1 MKNYMILGV
10 IAIVFLLALPGVV
23 SAAPLRLST
32 TQSGTVSGDL
42 YMGAFQNPAWRSQ
55 ASTPGVKEFTQSFS
69 IPAFTNIQWARL
81 ETVVYAAGTDARHG
95 QTTVKFDGNGDGTYE
110 TTLGIED
117 QQTASTSDAEVYPVN
132 DHMDRC
138 YSDYRIWYDVTSL
151 ITSQNPAAYVKTE
164 NLDSSTFDGRVKE
177 TTLIVAYND
186 GDSDEVKY
194 WINTGHDYQASGA
207 PGVTTSFDTTS
218 VPAGFTAA
226 TLRNVGLASKDALYT
241 FNTLTPT
248 GANPVAPYNFFEANS
263 WDVTGGITA
272 GSGSTF
278 GYTNNGGSFKTTI
291 AALTVRC
298 PPPAQPDLVVTA
310 ISPNVGVGANL
321 FANEPNVISVT
332 VKNNGPGSSGAST
345 LGVDVAGS
353 AYTGNVDPLAAD
365 ASQIVTVTDT
375 VSRTGGASVTITATA
390 DSTGVV
396 SESNEAN
403 NVLTSAQTVYNNG
416 YKGKRFTGGSDIN
429 TQASFDGKYGL
440 VYSAGNS
447 VYNGAGWTEKTFS
460 WTSADLTVP
469 VGATV
474 SSARLYQGY
483 TWDQTPGGSPL
494 WTMTFNGVTITPVA
508 TYTDRKGYGTYDY
521 PQGLYVYDVTSQFN
535 TAGNSMTITPGAG
548 NNNGIYGAYLVV
560 VYQDPAT
567 TVKKIWINDECD
579 ILNAGTAR
587 SATSDE
593 ATAFANFAGVDTSG
607 GVSARAV
614 AILASAGDSGKS
626 KFFFNSNEYTGFWS
640 DYLSSPQIGFSSY
653 DVTGAITN
661 GANTARMQ
669 SYDSGSG
676 GDNMYAQNT
685 ILIVETS
692 STAPVAAFSGTP
704 TSGMAPLTVAFT
716 DASTGTG
723 PFTYAWDF
731 NNDGTPDST
740 SQNPSFTYT
749 SAGAYTV
756 KLTVTGPGGSDD
768 EVKTD
773 YINVNA
779 PSEQPDLNVT
789 KISPN
794 SGAGDSLFANEPNI
808 ISVTV
813 KNNGPGSAGASTIS
827 VDVAGSPYTATIDP
841 LAADAS
847 QTVTVTDTVS
857 RTAGAS
863 ITITATA
870 DSTGIVSESDE
881 TNNVLTSVQSVY
893 NNGYKGKRYT
903 PELGGDLTTQ
913 ITYDGRYDVKY
924 SAGNSVYASAKW
936 TSVTDTW
943 TSSDLPVPS
952 GATVVS
958 ARLYQPYS
966 YNKMASDPAF
976 TASFNSNPI
985 STVATYKDVKGF
997 GSYNYPYGL
1006 YVYDVTSSFS
1016 SAGNTLVLTPEGTAG
1031 TTNDYALFGAYLVVV
1046 YSDSTTTEKQIMIN
1060 DEFDMI
1066 CSRTSYSAN
1075 NAEATAYA
1083 TFSGVDTTDVTKAQ
1097 AIAILASAGD
1107 PDKSKFFFNSNEY
1120 TGFWLDYQ
1128 STPQV
1133 GFSVYDVTS
1142 ALQSGANEAGLQ
1154 SLDPGTNG
1162 DNMYAMNV
1170 ILVVENE
1177 DQTPGTVTLSLD
1189 PVSDAVPVGSSATY
1203 TIMMNNAPQGIAGYN
1218 ISLRLDNPAIGEIT
1232 AYTLPSWAVL
1242 NTTSDT
1248 FGDSIWLSG
1257 IDLQTQVEAGAM
1269 NVQFGTVTI
1278 RADQAGQTGL
1288 SLEYRKI
1295 NADGGGN
1302 ITPEIS
1308 PADFTAYV
1316 PLTADFT
1323 ASPLTGIAPIA
1334 VSFTD
1339 LSTGDPLPA
1348 TWAWDFN
1355 GDGVV
1360 DSTDQN
1366 PVFTYPTGGTYTVNL
1381 TVSNAYSTSKK
1392 IREAYIFIRHNVIPL
1407 PGYTN
1412 PPTDPDDD
1420 NLYEDTNGNGYLD
1433 FDDVVAFYINM
1444 EWIEQNEPDP
1454 LAFDYNHNG
1463 YLDFDD
1469 VVVLYYEVLES

>member
-626 KFFFNSNEYTGFWS
+626 KFFFNSNEYTGFW
-640 DYLSSPQIGFSSY
+640 
-653 DVTGAITN
+653 
-661 GANTARMQ
+661 
-669 SYDSGSG
+669 
-676 GDNMYAQNT
+676 
-685 ILIVETS
+685 
-692 STAPVAAFSGTP
+692 
-704 TSGMAPLTVAFT
+704 
-716 DASTGTG
+716 
-723 PFTYAWDF
+723 
-731 NNDGTPDST
+731 
-740 SQNPSFTYT
+740 
-749 SAGAYTV
+749 
-756 KLTVTGPGGSDD
+756 
-768 EVKTD
+768 
-773 YINVNA
+773 
-779 PSEQPDLNVT
+779 
-789 KISPN
+789 
-794 SGAGDSLFANEPNI
+794 
-808 ISVTV
+808 
-813 KNNGPGSAGASTIS
+813 
-827 VDVAGSPYTATIDP
+827 
-841 LAADAS
+841 
-847 QTVTVTDTVS
+847 
-857 RTAGAS
+857 
-863 ITITATA
+863 
-870 DSTGIVSESDE
+870 
-881 TNNVLTSVQSVY
+881 
-893 NNGYKGKRYT
+893 
-903 PELGGDLTTQ
+903 
-913 ITYDGRYDVKY
+913 
-924 SAGNSVYASAKW
+924 
-936 TSVTDTW
+936 
-943 TSSDLPVPS
+943 
-952 GATVVS
+952 
-958 ARLYQPYS
+958 
-966 YNKMASDPAF
+966 
-976 TASFNSNPI
+976 
-985 STVATYKDVKGF
+985 
-997 GSYNYPYGL
+997 
-1006 YVYDVTSSFS
+1006 
-1016 SAGNTLVLTPEGTAG
+1016 
-1031 TTNDYALFGAYLVVV
+1031 
-1046 YSDSTTTEKQIMIN
+1046 
-1060 DEFDMI
+1060 
-1066 CSRTSYSAN
+1066 
-1075 NAEATAYA
+1075 
-1083 TFSGVDTTDVTKAQ
+1083 
-1097 AIAILASAGD
+1097 
-1107 PDKSKFFFNSNEY
+1107 
-1120 TGFWLDYQ
+1120 LDYQ